1 MYIGFT
7 YVIPNKLRSILFY
20 SYPQRRVVLK
30 LTSPVMCFMKIQNS
44 DRFIRIQESSAL
56 KLEVKGIYCDI
67 FMSNVTLID

>member
-1 MYIGFT
+1 MYIDFT

-20 SYPQRRVVLK
+20 SYTPRRVVLK
-30 LTSPVMCFMKIQNS
+30 LTSLVMCFMKIQNS
-44 DRFIRIQESSAL
+44 DRFIRIQESSTL